1 MCVCIKSWNI
11 SRQKGSVIIM
21 RVHLSQINRH
31 ETIQE
36 VRRVRHSRSMYTSTP
51 CSSDKKVAR
60 SVRHRFSV
68 LAAYTRS
75 IAAHR
80 GKILARTPRPARPS
94 KPVSLSP
101 SLSRYFPSAIN
112 ALAILHSLRWN
123 ATLFPPFS
131 PEIATAPA
139 TWPGWRVY
147 AKPSGDAPHNSG
159 LELRTHRA
167 GVRQFKIRDSTSPS
181 FFHTRRHVCGFRKKI
196 LVVLLNVTEIWLQQ
210 KIFFLSL
217 IILSVRETKLKIL
230 FYWKL
235 KLYKK

>member
-1 MCVCIKSWNI
+1 MERFKSFYYIYKHFSFFERYDIWWFNTYINIYMCVCIKSWNI

-80 GKILARTPRPARPS
+80 GKILARTSRPARSS
-94 KPVSLSP
+94 KPVSFSP
-101 SLSRYFPSAIN
+101 SLSLAISRPQLTRLQFCTPFGGMQRYFAPFPPRLRPHLQRGLADVFTQSRPATHRIIQDSSHARIARVSGNLKSAIP
-112 ALAILHSLRWN
+112 HRHR
-123 ATLFPPFS
+123 FS
-131 PEIATAPA
+131 T
-139 TWPGWRVY
+139 
-147 AKPSGDAPHNSG
+147 
-159 LELRTHRA
+159 RA
-167 GVRQFKIRDSTSPS
+167 GMFAAFARS
-181 FFHTRRHVCGFRKKI
+181 
-196 LVVLLNVTEIWLQQ
+196 
-210 KIFFLSL
+210 
-217 IILSVRETKLKIL
+217 
-230 FYWKL
+230 
-235 KLYKK
+235 